1 MFDKSLAILHAAMLA
16 VYMLSVQQIETTTFF
31 PHLFSPIFLLL
42 WLKTHTIKI
51 QMFGLKVG

>member
-16 VYMLSVQQIETTTFF
+16 VYMQSVQQIKSTAFL
-31 PHLFSPIFLLL
+31 PHLFSPTFLLL
-42 WLKTHTIKI
+42 WLKIHTIKI